1 MGKTLYSVPW
11 RLIGQ
16 QLDAKESLHTVEF
29 FSNGALVKTHARQE
43 KGKVTDYQDY
53 PPEKVAFFQRGPTW
67 CRNRAS
73 EIGPAT
79 FSLVETLM
87 EINALYRLRSA
98 QGVVR
103 LCDKY
108 GSARLERACARAT
121 QVGDPTYRTVK
132 GILLA
137 GTEDEGE
144 DAAPTREAPAH
155 LHGPSTLLGHLGNEV
170 AS

>member
-1 MGKTLYSVPW
+1 M
-11 RLIGQ
+11 
-16 QLDAKESLHTVEF
+16 
-29 FSNGALVKTHARQE
+29 
-43 KGKVTDYQDY
+43 TDHQDY
-53 PPEKVAFFQRGPTW
+53 PPEKIAFFQRGPTW
-67 CRNRAS
+67 CRNRAE

-79 FSLVETLM
+79 LALVATLM

-103 LCDKY
+103 LADKY
-108 GSARLERACARAT
+108 GAARLERACARAT

-144 DAAPTREAPAH
+144 DTAPVREAPAH